1 MIATKNPDA
10 IMAKLVAGEQLVP
23 DEVAT
28 LSESTA
34 LVPLGALADERRR
47 TMVGEEVTFVRVCHV
62 PVDKAR
68 SGFTIPSEAGEVR
81 LSGCL
86 TTCDDAV
93 DVVTRTAQGSRGIPV
108 TGFDVNDL
116 VALCGEDTRVFEELL
131 KRLSGAGLSRIS
143 EASIDDMVDSTWL
156 DRSADVGVP
165 VNRLTINDPAIS
177 GEDVIGRISSW
188 GNRIS
193 VAAVSPL
200 PQKRTGVVSTGY
212 ENVRRVAMARLLVKN
227 VRCIQVDW
235 NLYGQKMAQVAL
247 IFGANDVDGVSPENS
262 LEHGKRRTALATI
275 TQNIHAASFTPVER
289 NGRFERGCR
298 EKQ

>member
-10 IMAKLVAGEQLVP
+10 IMAKLSAGEQLAP
-23 DEVAT
+23 DEIVT

-34 LVPLGALADERRR
+34 LVHLGALADERRR
-47 TMVGEEVTFVRVCHV
+47 AMCGEEVTFVRVFHV
-62 PVDKAR
+62 PVDKGL
-68 SGFTIPSEAGEVR
+68 SGFTIPSDAGEVR
-81 LSGCL
+81 LSGCP
-86 TTCDDAV
+86 TTPDDVV
-93 DVVTRTAQGSRGIPV
+93 DVVTKTAQGSRGVPV

-116 VALCGEDTRVFEELL
+116 VGLCGEDTHAFEELL

-156 DRSADVGVP
+156 DRSADAGVP

-188 GNRIS
+188 GNRITVTA
-193 VAAVSPL
+193 VAPL
-200 PQKRTGVVSTGY
+200 PQKLTGAVSTGY
-212 ENVRRVAMARLLVKN
+212 ENMRRVTMVRLLVKN

-262 LEHGKRRTALATI
+262 LKHGKRRTALETI
-275 TQNIHAASFTPVER
+275 TQNIQAASFIPVER
-289 NGRFERGCR
+289 NGRFEPVV
-298 EKQ
+298 